1 MRPASPTLDDP
12 KNTTG
17 RFRVARHRNA
27 ILAAMLLLI
36 HGVVWGDLDD
46 LQSRSLMLVHLGLF
60 MLWQPLWN
68 QEHRLRPAHAL
79 GAVLLVLF
87 VIYWFDRWLLLGWLV
102 LLSGLVA
109 GLPVIERPDR
119 LVYMPT
125 LAMLVCDLLIGC
137 VPQVFDL
144 PTLPPVM
151 LTLFKYGLLVI
162 PGAIALV
169 PTSRHPAV
177 DTVDLLR
184 AVTMSMTAAI
194 LASTGVLGAYHFG
207 IEYPVAL
214 FQSLLGLAAFLFLIS
229 WLLALREGRVGLG
242 QLWERSLMNVPLER
256 WLAELAR
263 LADREKTP
271 EGFIRSAS
279 ETLARL
285 PWLEGASYHVANAG
299 GVVGKTTAHGLDLGH
314 GELNIVLYARRPLRP
329 GLRVH
334 CKLLVQLL
342 VHFHT
347 AKVREIELARRAH
360 IEAVYETGARVAHD
374 IKNLLQSLNT
384 LTTALSLDMAPAKLP
399 PIQGGP
405 DRQHRGQEILKRQ
418 LPLIIDRLQSALTK
432 LQKPEKTSNPET
444 ALEGWWREAED
455 HHASMGVEFRNLIH
469 GGIHDG
475 ARDTRRIPGDLF
487 HGILDN
493 LLENAYYKRRVDPSL
508 DITVTLASR
517 DGRLCFTV
525 CDNGSVIGPE
535 TAGQL
540 FKQPV
545 PSRSGHGIGLYQ
557 AARQAEMMGYTLA
570 LTRNRP
576 GQVCFELSTREQP
589 PGGRDP
595 ATPTN
600 SHTAGSP

>member
-1 MRPASPTLDDP
+1 PE
-12 KNTTG
+12 
-17 RFRVARHRNA
+17 
-27 ILAAMLLLI
+27 
-36 HGVVWGDLDD
+36 GVVAL
-46 LQSRSLMLVHLGLF
+46 SRGIAGHLRSPSKRNLCNDRVYTVDT
-60 MLWQPLWN
+60 WN
-68 QEHRLRPAHAL
+68 IDTRATRLSHA
-79 GAVLLVLF
+79 GRSEKH
-87 VIYWFDRWLLLGWLV
+87 DRT
-102 LLSGLVA
+102 LSGGGLVA
-109 GLPVIERPDR
+109 G
-119 LVYMPT
+119 
-125 LAMLVCDLLIGC
+125 
-137 VPQVFDL
+137 
-144 PTLPPVM
+144 
-151 LTLFKYGLLVI
+151 
-162 PGAIALV
+162 
-169 PTSRHPAV
+169 
-177 DTVDLLR
+177 
-184 AVTMSMTAAI
+184 
-194 LASTGVLGAYHFG
+194 
-207 IEYPVAL
+207 
-214 FQSLLGLAAFLFLIS
+214 

-242 QLWERSLMNVPLER
+242 QLWERSLMNVPLEC

-285 PWLEGASYHVANAG
+285 PWLEGVSYHVANAG

-329 GLRVH
+329 SLRVH
-334 CKLLVQLL
+334 CKLLVELL

-384 LTTALSLDMAPAKLP
+384 LTTALSLDMSPANLP

-469 GGIHDG
+469 DGIHDG
-475 ARDTRRIPGDLF
+475 VRDARRIPGDLF

-493 LLENAYYKRRVDPSL
+493 LLENAYYKRRVDPRL
-508 DITVTLASR
+508 EITVTLASR
-517 DGRLCFTV
+517 DIGLCLTV
-525 CDNGSVIGPE
+525 CDNGSVIV
-535 TAGQL
+535 
-540 FKQPV
+540 KQPV

-557 AARQAEMMGYTLA
+557 AARQAEMMGYTLT

-576 GQVCFELSTREQP
+576 GQVCFELSTREEP

-595 ATPTN
+595 ATPTAN
-600 SHTAGSP
+600 PHTAGSP

>member
-1 MRPASPTLDDP
+1 M
-12 KNTTG
+12 TG

-36 HGVVWGDLDD
+36 HVVVWGDFDD
-46 LQSRSLMLVHLGLF
+46 MQSRSLMLAHLGLF
-60 MLWQPLWN
+60 MLWQPLWS
-68 QEHRLRPAHAL
+68 QEHRLRAAHAL

-125 LAMLVCDLLIGC
+125 LAMLVCDLLIAC

-144 PTLPPVM
+144 PALPPVM
-151 LTLFKYGLLVI
+151 LSLFKYGLLVI
-162 PGAIALV
+162 PGGIAQV

-177 DTVDLLR
+177 ETVDLLR

-194 LASTGVLGAYHFG
+194 LASSGVLGAYHFG

-214 FQSLLGLAAFLFLIS
+214 FQSLLGLAAFLLLIS

-263 LADREKTP
+263 LAGREKTP

-285 PWLEGASYHVANAG
+285 PWLQGVGYRVAKAG
-299 GVVGKTTAHGLDLGH
+299 GVVGKPTAHALELGH
-314 GELNIVLYARRPLRP
+314 GDLNIVLYARRPLRP

-334 CKLLVQLL
+334 CKLLVELL

-347 AKVREIELARRAH
+347 TKVREIELARRAH
-360 IEAVYETGARVAHD
+360 LEAVYETGARVAHD

-384 LTTALSLDMAPAKLP
+384 LTTALSLDMAPPKLP

-405 DRQHRGQEILKRQ
+405 DRQHRVQEILTRQ

-444 ALEGWWREAED
+444 ALGGWWREAED

-469 GGIHDG
+469 DGI
-475 ARDTRRIPGDLF
+475 RDARRIPGDLF
-487 HGILDN
+487 HSVLDN
-493 LLENAYYKRRVDPSL
+493 LLENAYYKRRVDPRL

-517 DGRLCFTV
+517 DGRLSLTV
-525 CDNGSVIGPE
+525 CDTGSVIGPE

-545 PSRSGHGIGLYQ
+545 PSRSGYGIGLYQ
-557 AARQAEMMGYTLA
+557 AAKRAEMMGYTLG

-576 GQVCFELSTREQP
+576 GRVCFELLAREDP

-595 ATPTN
+595 ATPN
-600 SHTAGSP
+600 LNAHTAGSL